1 MTELNE
7 VTYGGE
13 VGSEC
18 HGGDQRW
25 LVSPFSVSP
34 SRVVQSRARETV
46 RRVMICFTFVV
57 LACSLSSLS
66 TAQYEFW
73 GTSLRGDKC
82 CCCFLW
88 CYEQL
93 WSEHIWN
100 TIPDKSFK
108 PRQQLCSRP
117 SNKKIT
123 FFFLHSHSLITS
135 CRTLFFLL
143 LITTFYFFWPL
154 PHVGPDNMPPLTP
167 SQ

>member
-57 LACSLSSLS
+57 LACSLSPPFRQHS
-66 TAQYEFW
+66 TSSEVHPSE
-73 GTSLRGDKC
+73 GTNAAAASFGVTNNC
-82 CCCFLW
+82 
-88 CYEQL
+88 EV
-93 WSEHIWN
+93 N
-100 TIPDKSFK
+100 TSGTQFQIRASNPD
-108 PRQQLCSRP
+108 
-117 SNKKIT
+117 SNSVPVPQTRK
-123 FFFLHSHSLITS
+123 
-135 CRTLFFLL
+135 
-143 LITTFYFFWPL
+143 
-154 PHVGPDNMPPLTP
+154 
-167 SQ
+167 